1 MVMDAQSTALRTLAP
16 NELALVSG
24 GVSGDEF
31 LASAGAGA
39 VIGAYIG
46 SMVLGP
52 ISIAYG
58 LGMGAFVGG
67 FFGGAYY
74 AAGELIDYCF

>member
-1 MVMDAQSTALRTLAP
+1 MTTRTLAP
-16 NELALVSG
+16 DELALVSG
-24 GVSGDEF
+24 GLSGDEF
-31 LASAGAGA
+31 LASAGTGA

-46 SMVLGP
+46 SVLVGP
-52 ISIAYG
+52 FSLGYG

>member
-1 MVMDAQSTALRTLAP
+1 MNAQSTGLRALRP
-16 NELALVSG
+16 DELAAVSG
-24 GVSGDEF
+24 GFSADEF

-39 VIGAYIG
+39 AIGASIG
-46 SMVLGP
+46 ITLLGP
-52 ISIAYG
+52 INFGYG
-58 LGMGAFVGG
+58 AGMGAFVGG

>member
-1 MVMDAQSTALRTLAP
+1 MVMNAQSTAWRTLAP
-16 NELALVSG
+16 DELALVSG
-24 GVSGDEF
+24 GFSGDEF

-46 SMVLGP
+46 GVLLGP
-52 ISIAYG
+52 MSMAYG